1 MRSSQLLILAHS
13 SSRNGR
19 DAVNMSA
26 CAPSVTASEVTPA
39 RCSAWPSTGLPLSTP
54 MDPVMV
60 PGWAMIASAA
70 MAMK

>member
-1 MRSSQLLILAHS
+1 
-13 SSRNGR
+13 
-19 DAVNMSA
+19 MSA